1 MTRDEP
7 KATRRDSFVIQART
21 CFSNSRSWSTMRTSR
36 RSHVNSTRSTL
47 VTSLGS
53 PRAPRISVRLTQ
65 CLRGY
70 PLMLGSQAIWG
81 TLHSPERMSV
91 STRPLPP
98 GIHPDSDVESLRCG
112 VAAMWSPFWNVAVP
126 NSREST
132 NVGRVHRP
140 THRASVNSQRMMVEV
155 NSPNR
160 SRARLSY
167 DWSGPRMSETQ

>member
-36 RSHVNSTRSTL
+36 RNHVNSTRSTL

-65 CLRGY
+65 FLTGLPVDARVTSDLRGY
-70 PLMLGSQAIWG
+70 CTHL
-81 TLHSPERMSV
+81 SV